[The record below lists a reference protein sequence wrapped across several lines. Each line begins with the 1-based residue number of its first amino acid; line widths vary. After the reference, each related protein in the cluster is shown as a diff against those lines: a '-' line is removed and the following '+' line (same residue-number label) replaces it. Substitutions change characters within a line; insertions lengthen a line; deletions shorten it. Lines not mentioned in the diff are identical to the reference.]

1 MVYEL
6 VSSSLTAVDAAEE
19 EEEVAEAEDTIAEVI
34 VEEIVEVTVDIAGKL
49 LLEFMI
55 FRLKRI
61 VYLFLLE

>member
-34 VEEIVEVTVDIAGKL
+34 VEEIVDIAGKW